1 MRNFFYEICQVQ
13 DSESNFGI
21 NEFSDLIQ
29 LTKPTVYITVQEI
42 CDTHRILIDNL
53 DKIAPEKNDALNEIL
68 SLLGP
73 EPNFDSII
81 NDTSS
86 SPNKTLPH
94 SNTNTSDSLAN
105 KSILSNNTQICLTLT
120 SRFTPIGDE
129 SADLFNLFIK

>member
-13 DSESNFGI
+13 DSELYFGI

-29 LTKPTVYITVQEI
+29 LAKPTCYITVQEI
-42 CDTHRILIDNL
+42 CDTHKILVDNL

-68 SLLGP
+68 SLLGT

-81 NDTSS
+81 NDTPS
-86 SPNKTLPH
+86 SPNKILPH
-94 SNTNTSDSLAN
+94 SNSNTTD

-129 SADLFNLFIK
+129 SADLFNMFIK